1 MYSNIY
7 NILCNNCGTMFQNFH
22 FDGYV
27 LEIWNQF
34 VLTGVDTQIVVSLIQ
49 LIAQQLKNNNL
60 DIILAVPP
68 SRG

>member
-1 MYSNIY
+1 MLSITRNSY
-7 NILCNNCGTMFQNFH
+7 GTMSQNFH

-34 VLTGVDTQIVVSLIQ
+34 VLTGVDTQIVVALIQ
-49 LIAQQLKNNNL
+49 FIAHQLKNNNL
-60 DIILAVPP
+60 DTILAVPP